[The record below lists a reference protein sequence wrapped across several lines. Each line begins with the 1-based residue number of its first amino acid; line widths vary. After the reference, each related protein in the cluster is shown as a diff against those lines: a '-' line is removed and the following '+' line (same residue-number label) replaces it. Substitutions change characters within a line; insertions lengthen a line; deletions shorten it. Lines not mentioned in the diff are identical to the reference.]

1 MLFLFTPDFLESRD
15 AIVVCSVP
23 CFFLNLVFI
32 LYRFSPVL
40 WRPVRG
46 GRWRG
51 GGCGASGAGG
61 GGGHLHASVE
71 GTTRPSMG

>member
-1 MLFLFTPDFLESRD
+1 MYS
-15 AIVVCSVP
+15 P
-23 CFFLNLVFI
+23 CLFLNLVYI
-32 LYRFSPVL
+32 IYRLSPVL

-46 GRWRG
+46 G
-51 GGCGASGAGG
+51 GGCGAGGAGG